1 MAQVRQAYGS
11 WCKLDPVVTI
21 GGVDYGA
28 AVRFQ
33 SWMAPRD
40 ASTFVVNGEVQSISG
55 TTTKT
60 IVCKRSL
67 QSSSYTND
75 EGDDTPF
82 TFLAGGNVCQT
93 HEAQRH
99 YWHNNTDGRLGGDAA
114 RRAMP
119 GDLLWYNGKA
129 FLITSATA
137 LDTAPASVAWQPG
150 ESSPGRAPVCTGT
163 VNLATAASTTVSENR
178 LHYSDKIVVD
188 DPEEELGIAA
198 DETFAV
204 YRNAMFDSRN
214 PPTVEYDVRDGVSD
228 WATLD
233 PANYLARWPEGI
245 ILIRQSWI
253 TSEGWDTTPFCI
265 RVEGV
270 RFSQAGPMPARQLN
284 DFAAAANSLDEL
296 WCEAPYT
303 SAEGVVPAASGYS
316 AMRFG
321 ATGWECDGVYG
332 LQATGWGAGDSWA
345 GWLAFGVVTG
355 SGTVYPPYYAAGYWT
370 EASEAFDD
378 TSGTLGCDPGDDLT
392 DENVVQPDKC
402 VTNVKNEAAG
412 GTVHGK
418 DQWVRCTQTVSTFH
432 TAMSAD
438 FSIEGIPL
446 NPEGILKR
454 IDDGSTIIE
463 AVGRFKV
470 SGLVRRQQDTE
481 ITGTGNSA
489 PFQPYHLTT
498 TVNGTVTREYEVD
511 GSGSVVTDTTASEPS
526 LAATAGITFAL
537 IGVTQD
543 TDDVVDVNGTTVSG
557 VPNHRIMSLGV
568 GIRTTAGD
576 DEWTLIDV
584 TSAIQGLIDNRH
596 NRITGFYWWPST
608 GHVAPGA
615 SFSAMGSFVVS
626 LFGDWS
632 ASVSYD
638 GSGVRTL
645 GTSATTTE
653 VGWDSLAI
661 DSVHIRWRLPS
672 GAIDSARFPLLQPPM
687 MVAP

>member
-1 MAQVRQAYGS
+1 MAQVKQAYGT
-11 WCKLDPVVTI
+11 WCKLDPVLTI

-33 SWMAPRD
+33 SWMAPPG
-40 ASTFVVNGEVQSISG
+40 ASTFIVNGEVQSISG

-60 IVCKRSL
+60 IVCKRAL
-67 QSSSYTND
+67 QSSSYTNA
-75 EGDDTPF
+75 GDDVPF

-99 YWHNNTDGRLGGDAA
+99 YWHNNTEGRLGDNAG
-114 RRAMP
+114 RRAQP
-119 GDLLWYNGKA
+119 GDLLWFNGKA

-163 VNLATAASTTVSENR
+163 VNLATAASTTVSDNR

-188 DPEEELGIAA
+188 DPEEELDIAA

-265 RVEGV
+265 RVEGI
-270 RFSQAGPMPARQLN
+270 RFSQTGPMPARQLN
-284 DFAAAANSLDEL
+284 DVALAINTVDDL

-303 SAEGVVPAASGYS
+303 SAEGVVPAASGF
-316 AMRFG
+316 AGMRFG
-321 ATGWECDGVYG
+321 ATGWGCDGVHG

-345 GWLAFGVVTG
+345 GWLDYGVVTG
-355 SGTVYPPYYAAGYWT
+355 SGTVYPPYFAAGYWS
-370 EASEAFDD
+370 EASEAYDD
-378 TSGTLGCDPGDDLT
+378 TSGTLGCSPGDDLT
-392 DENVVQPDKC
+392 NEFVVQPDKC
-402 VTNVKNEAAG
+402 ITNVKNEAAG

-418 DQWVRCTQTVSTFH
+418 EQWARCTQTISTFH
-432 TAMSAD
+432 TNMDAS
-438 FSIEGIPL
+438 FSIEGIAF
-446 NPEGILKR
+446 NPAGILTR
-454 IDDGSTIIE
+454 VDDGSTILE
-463 AVGRFKV
+463 AKARIRIN
-470 SGLVRRQQDTE
+470 GLVRRLQVTE
-481 ITGTGNSA
+481 ISGTGNS
-489 PFQPYHLTT
+489 PPYQPYHLTT
-498 TVNGTVTREYEVD
+498 TVNGTITREYEVD
-511 GSGSVVTDTTASEPS
+511 GGGAVVTDTTASEPS
-526 LAATAGITFAL
+526 LATTADVTFSL

-543 TDDVVDVNGTTVSG
+543 TADILDVNGTPVAI
-557 VPNHRIMSLGV
+557 PNHRIRALGT
-568 GIRTTAGD
+568 GIRSTASDGD
-576 DEWTLIDV
+576 WAVVDV
-584 TSAIQGLIDNRH
+584 TAAIQGLIDNRD

-615 SFSAMGSFVVS
+615 SFEAMGDFVVS

-638 GSGVRTL
+638 GDGVRTL
-645 GTSATTTE
+645 STSATTTE
-653 VGWDSLAI
+653 IAWDSLEI
-661 DSVHIRWRLPS
+661 DSIHMRWRLPS
-672 GAIDSARFPLLQPPM
+672 GALDSARFPLVHPPM
-687 MVAP
+687 FAAP